1 MEIENYL
8 QNELSKQTIKSYL
21 YEIEKFKKHYKS
33 PEKLN
38 YQELMNY
45 VELLRKNYNPQSI
58 KRTIY
63 AIKKFYDY
71 LLEIGKVKYNIAKN
85 IKIRDGKE
93 NPLQLQE
100 LLTEQELHKLLEPRK
115 ERYKIL
121 EKRNQI
127 IISLLVNQALLVSDI
142 ENLRIEDL
150 DLKNAKIKV
159 KSTGITNERILDLKA
174 EQILLF
180 YQYLQED
187 RIALQSPK
195 LIENNK
201 KNEAKFLEKQKTS
214 FFLLNKLG
222 SKITADDINYLV
234 STYQKG
240 FTKKITSVKIRQSV
254 IKLKLAQGENLRKVQ
269 YFAGHKHADTT
280 EKYRETGIEALQ
292 TAINQYH
299 PIK

>member
-21 YEIEKFKKHYKS
+21 YEIEKFKKHYKN

-58 KRTIY
+58 RRTIY

-71 LLEIGKVKYNIAKN
+71 LLETGKVKYNIAKN

-100 LLTEQELHKLLEPRK
+100 LLTEKELLQLLEPRK

-142 ENLRIEDL
+142 ESLRIEDL

-180 YQYLQED
+180 YEYLKDE
-187 RIALQSPK
+187 R
-195 LIENNK
+195 
-201 KNEAKFLEKQKTS
+201 EKMKEKRPDN
-214 FFLLNKLG
+214 FYFLLNKLG

-234 STYQKG
+234 STYQKD
-240 FTKKITSVKIRQSV
+240 FIKKITTIKIRQSV
-254 IKLKLAQGENLRKVQ
+254 IKLKLDGGENLRKVQ

>member
-1 MEIENYL
+1 MKPSTDSQQLTTYLENHLKKGTY
-8 QNELSKQTIKSYL
+8 KSYL
-21 YEIEKFKKHYKS
+21 YEIEKFKKHHRN
-33 PEKLN
+33 PEKLG

-63 AIKKFYDY
+63 ALKKFYDY
-71 LLEIGKVKYNIAKN
+71 LLEIGKVKYNIAVN
-85 IKIRDGKE
+85 IKVKDGKE
-93 NPLQLQE
+93 NPIQLQE
-100 LLTEQELHKLLEPRK
+100 LLTEKELQKLLESRE

-150 DLKNAKIKV
+150 DLKEARIKIKP
-159 KSTGITNERILDLKA
+159 TGITNERILNLKA

-180 YQYLQED
+180 YEYLKED
-187 RIALQSPK
+187 RNQ
-195 LIENNK
+195 
-201 KNEAKFLEKQKTS
+201 LEKEKAS

-222 SKITADDINYLV
+222 SKITADDVNYLV

-254 IKLKLAQGENLRKVQ
+254 IKQKLDNGENLRKVQ

>member
-1 MEIENYL
+1 MELEEYL
-8 QNELSKQTIKSYL
+8 ESHLTKGTLKSYL
-21 YEIEKFKKHYKS
+21 YEIEKFKRHYKN

-45 VELLRKNYNPQSI
+45 VELLRKNYSPQSI
-58 KRTIY
+58 RRSIY
-63 AIKKFYDY
+63 AIKKYYDY
-71 LLEIGKVKYNIAKN
+71 LLEIGKVKYNTAKN

-100 LLTEQELHKLLEPRK
+100 LLTEKELLQLLEPRK

-127 IISLLVNQALLVSDI
+127 IMSLLVNQALLVGDI
-142 ENLRIEDL
+142 EKLKIEDL
-150 DLKNAKIKV
+150 DLQNAKIKV
-159 KSTGITNERILDLKA
+159 EKTGITNSRILDLKA

-180 YQYLQED
+180 YRYLQEE
-187 RIALQSPK
+187 R
-195 LIENNK
+195 EC
-201 KNEAKFLEKQKTS
+201 LEKEKTS

-234 STYQKG
+234 STHQKD
-240 FTKKITSVKIRQSV
+240 FVKKITSVKIRQSV
-254 IKLKLAQGENLRKVQ
+254 IKSRLDKGENLRKVQ
-269 YFAGHKHADTT
+269 YFAGHKNADTT

-292 TAINQYH
+292 TAINQFH

>member
-21 YEIEKFKKHYKS
+21 YEIEKFKKHYKN

-58 KRTIY
+58 RRTIY

-100 LLTEQELHKLLEPRK
+100 LLTEKELLQLLEPRK

-142 ENLRIEDL
+142 ENLRIENL

-180 YQYLQED
+180 YEYLKED
-187 RIALQSPK
+187 REL
-195 LIENNK
+195 
-201 KNEAKFLEKQKTS
+201 LEKQKTS

-234 STYQKG
+234 STYQKD
-240 FTKKITSVKIRQSV
+240 FIKKITTIKIRQSV
-254 IKLKLAQGENLRKVQ
+254 IKLKLDQGENLRKVQ

-292 TAINQYH
+292 TAINQFH

>member
-58 KRTIY
+58 RRTIY

-100 LLTEQELHKLLEPRK
+100 LLTEKELLQLLEPRK

-127 IISLLVNQALLVSDI
+127 IISLLVNQALLVTDI
-142 ENLRIEDL
+142 ERLRIEDL

-180 YQYLQED
+180 YEYLKKD
-187 RIALQSPK
+187 REL
-195 LIENNK
+195 
-201 KNEAKFLEKQKTS
+201 LEKQKTS

-240 FTKKITSVKIRQSV
+240 FTKKITTIKIRQSV
-254 IKLKLAQGENLRKVQ
+254 IKLKLDSGENLRKVQ

-280 EKYRETGIEALQ
+280 EKYKETGIEALQ
-292 TAINQYH
+292 TAINQFH

>member
-1 MEIENYL
+1 MKPSTDNQQLTTYLENQLKKGTY
-8 QNELSKQTIKSYL
+8 KSYF
-21 YEIEKFKKHYKS
+21 YEIEKFKKHYKN

-85 IKIRDGKE
+85 VKIRDGKE

-100 LLTEQELHKLLEPRK
+100 LLTEKELLQLLEPRK

-180 YQYLQED
+180 YEYLKEE
-187 RIALQSPK
+187 R
-195 LIENNK
+195 
-201 KNEAKFLEKQKTS
+201 EKMKEKRPDN
-214 FFLLNKLG
+214 FYFLLNKLG

-234 STYQKG
+234 STYQKD
-240 FTKKITSVKIRQSV
+240 FVKKITTIKIRQSV
-254 IKLKLAQGENLRKVQ
+254 IKLKLDQGENLRKVQ

-292 TAINQYH
+292 TAINQFH

>member
-8 QNELSKQTIKSYL
+8 QNELSKQTVKSYL
-21 YEIEKFKKHYKS
+21 YEIEKFKKHYKN

-63 AIKKFYDY
+63 AIKKYYDY

-85 IKIRDGKE
+85 IKIKDGKE

-100 LLTEQELHKLLEPRK
+100 LLTEKELLQLLEPRK

-142 ENLRIEDL
+142 ESLRIEDL

-187 RIALQSPK
+187 REL
-195 LIENNK
+195 
-201 KNEAKFLEKQKTS
+201 LEKQKTS

-234 STYQKG
+234 STYQKD

-254 IKLKLAQGENLRKVQ
+254 IKLKLDSGENLRKVQ

-299 PIK
+299 PLAF

>member
-1 MEIENYL
+1 MELTNYL
-8 QNELSKQTIKSYL
+8 ESQLKKGTYKSYL
-21 YEIEKFKKHYKS
+21 YEIEKFKKHYKN

-58 KRTIY
+58 RRTIY

-100 LLTEQELHKLLEPRK
+100 LLTEKELLQLLEPRK

-174 EQILLF
+174 GQILLF

-187 RIALQSPK
+187 REQL
-195 LIENNK
+195 
-201 KNEAKFLEKQKTS
+201 KT
-214 FFLLNKLG
+214 FRTDKEDYFLLGKLG
-222 SKITADDINYLV
+222 TKIGKEDIEYLV
-234 STYQKG
+234 STYKNL

-254 IKLKLAQGENLRKVQ
+254 IKLKLDNGENLRKVQ

-292 TAINQYH
+292 TAINQFH

>member
-1 MEIENYL
+1 MELTNYL
-8 QNELSKQTIKSYL
+8 ENQLKKGTYKSYL
-21 YEIEKFKKHYKS
+21 YEIEKFKKHYKN

-58 KRTIY
+58 RRTIY

-100 LLTEQELHKLLEPRK
+100 LLTEKELLQLLEPRK

-180 YQYLQED
+180 YEYLKEE
-187 RIALQSPK
+187 R
-195 LIENNK
+195 
-201 KNEAKFLEKQKTS
+201 EKMKEKRPDN
-214 FFLLNKLG
+214 FYFLLNKLG

-234 STYQKG
+234 STYQKD
-240 FTKKITSVKIRQSV
+240 FVKKITTIKIRQSV
-254 IKLKLAQGENLRKVQ
+254 IKLKLDQGENLRKVQ

>member
-1 MEIENYL
+1 ML
-8 QNELSKQTIKSYL
+8 QPSTDHHQLTTFLRNELSEGTVKNYL
-21 YEIEKFKKHYKS
+21 YEIEKFKRHYKN

-71 LLEIGKVKYNIAKN
+71 LVETEKIKTNIAGN
-85 IKIRDGKE
+85 IKIKDGKE
-93 NPLQLQE
+93 NPIQLQE
-100 LLTEQELHKLLEPRK
+100 LLTENELQKLLEPRK
-115 ERYKIL
+115 ERYPML
-121 EKRNQI
+121 EMRNQI
-127 IISLLVNQALLVSDI
+127 IMSLLVNQALLVGDI
-142 ENLRIEDL
+142 ESLRIEDL

-159 KSTGITNERILDLKA
+159 QSTGKTNERILELKA

-180 YQYLQED
+180 YEYLKDE
-187 RIALQSPK
+187 REILA
-195 LIENNK
+195 NNRQLST
-201 KNEAKFLEKQKTS
+201 NN
-214 FFLLNKLG
+214 FLLNKLG
-222 SKITADDINYLV
+222 SKITADDINYLI

-254 IKLKLAQGENLRKVQ
+254 IKQKLDQGENLRKVQ

>member
-8 QNELSKQTIKSYL
+8 QNELSKQTVKSYL
-21 YEIEKFKKHYKS
+21 YEIEKFKKHYKN

-58 KRTIY
+58 RRTIY

-100 LLTEQELHKLLEPRK
+100 LLTEKELLQLLEPRK

-180 YQYLQED
+180 YEYLKEE
-187 RIALQSPK
+187 R
-195 LIENNK
+195 
-201 KNEAKFLEKQKTS
+201 EKMKEKRPDN
-214 FFLLNKLG
+214 FYFLLNKLG

-234 STYQKG
+234 STYQKD

-254 IKLKLAQGENLRKVQ
+254 IKLKLDSGENLRKVQ

-299 PIK
+299 PLAF

>member
-1 MEIENYL
+1 MEPKDYL
-8 QNELSKQTIKSYL
+8 ESQLKKGTYKSYL
-21 YEIEKFKKHYKS
+21 YEIEKFKKHYKN

-58 KRTIY
+58 RRTIY

-100 LLTEQELHKLLEPRK
+100 LLTEKELLQLLEPRK

-180 YQYLQED
+180 YKYLKDE
-187 RIALQSPK
+187 R
-195 LIENNK
+195 
-201 KNEAKFLEKQKTS
+201 EKMKEKRPDN
-214 FFLLNKLG
+214 FYFLLNKLG
-222 SKITADDINYLV
+222 SKITADDINYLT
-234 STYQKG
+234 STYQKD

-254 IKLKLAQGENLRKVQ
+254 IKLKLDQGENLKN
-269 YFAGHKHADTT
+269 
-280 EKYRETGIEALQ
+280 L
-292 TAINQYH
+292 
-299 PIK
+299 

>member
-1 MEIENYL
+1 MEIEDYL
-8 QNELSKQTIKSYL
+8 QNELSKQTVKSYL
-21 YEIEKFKKHYKS
+21 YEIEKFKKHYRN
-33 PEKLN
+33 PEKIN

-58 KRTIY
+58 RRTVY
-63 AIKKFYDY
+63 ALKKFYDY

-100 LLTEQELHKLLEPRK
+100 LLTEKELLQLLEPRK

-127 IISLLVNQALLVSDI
+127 ILSLLVNQALLVGDI
-142 ENLRIEDL
+142 ERLRIEDL
-150 DLKNAKIKV
+150 DLKNAKIKI
-159 KSTGITNERILDLKA
+159 SGTGITNERILDLKA

-180 YQYLQED
+180 YQYLQEE
-187 RIALQSPK
+187 R
-195 LIENNK
+195 
-201 KNEAKFLEKQKTS
+201 NELEKQKTS

-254 IKLKLAQGENLRKVQ
+254 IKLKLDQGENLRKVQ

-280 EKYRETGIEALQ
+280 EKYRETGVEALQ

>member
-8 QNELSKQTIKSYL
+8 QNELSKQTVKSYL

-58 KRTIY
+58 RRTIY

-100 LLTEQELHKLLEPRK
+100 LLTEKELLQLLEPRK

-142 ENLRIEDL
+142 ENLRIENL

-180 YQYLQED
+180 YEYLKEE
-187 RIALQSPK
+187 R
-195 LIENNK
+195 
-201 KNEAKFLEKQKTS
+201 EKMKEKRPDN
-214 FFLLNKLG
+214 FYFLLNKLG

-234 STYQKG
+234 STYQKD

-254 IKLKLAQGENLRKVQ
+254 IKLKLDSGENLRKVQ

>member
-1 MEIENYL
+1 MKPSTDNQQLTTYLENQL
-8 QNELSKQTIKSYL
+8 KKGTLKSYL
-21 YEIEKFKKHYKS
+21 YEIEKFKKHYRN

-38 YQELMNY
+38 YQELMSY

-58 KRTIY
+58 KRTVY

-71 LLEIGKVKYNIAKN
+71 LLEIGKVKQNIAGN

-93 NPLQLQE
+93 NPIQLQE
-100 LLTEQELHKLLEPRK
+100 LLTEKELQKLLESRK

-127 IISLLVNQALLVSDI
+127 ILSLLVNQALLVSDI
-142 ENLRIEDL
+142 ENLRTEDL
-150 DLKNAKIKV
+150 DLKNAKIKI
-159 KSTGITNERILDLKA
+159 SGTGITNERILNLKA

-180 YQYLQED
+180 YQYLKEE
-187 RIALQSPK
+187 RELLA
-195 LIENNK
+195 NNRQLSTD
-201 KNEAKFLEKQKTS
+201 N
-214 FFLLNKLG
+214 FLLNKLG
-222 SKITADDINYLV
+222 SGITKDDINYLV

-254 IKLKLAQGENLRKVQ
+254 IKLKLDQGENLRKVQ

-280 EKYRETGIEALQ
+280 EKYKETGINALQ
-292 TAINQYH
+292 TAINQFH

>member
-1 MEIENYL
+1 MELENYL
-8 QNELSKQTIKSYL
+8 QNELSEGTVKTYL
-21 YEIEKFKKHYKS
+21 YEIEKFKRHYRN

-38 YQELMNY
+38 YQNLMEY
-45 VELLRKNYNPQSI
+45 VEYLRKSYNPQSI

-63 AIKKFYDY
+63 AIKKYYDY
-71 LLEIGKVKYNIAKN
+71 LVNIGKIKINIATS
-85 IKIRDGKE
+85 IKIKDGKE
-93 NPLQLQE
+93 NPIQLQE
-100 LLTEQELHKLLEPRK
+100 LLTEKELQKLLEPRK
-115 ERYKIL
+115 ERYPIL

-127 IISLLVNQALLVSDI
+127 IMSLLVNQALLVGDI
-142 ENLRIEDL
+142 EKLRSEDI
-150 DLKNAKIKV
+150 DLKEAKIKV
-159 KSTGITNERILDLKA
+159 QKTGITNGRILDLKA

-187 RIALQSPK
+187 RIQ
-195 LIENNK
+195 
-201 KNEAKFLEKQKTS
+201 LERQKTS

-222 SKITADDINYLV
+222 SRITKDDINYLV
-234 STYQKG
+234 STYQKE

-254 IKLKLAQGENLRKVQ
+254 IKLKLDQGENLRKVQ

-280 EKYRETGIEALQ
+280 EKYKETGIDALQ

>member
-1 MEIENYL
+1 MELTNYL
-8 QNELSKQTIKSYL
+8 ENQLKKGTLKSYL
-21 YEIEKFKKHYKS
+21 YEIEKFKKHYKN

-100 LLTEQELHKLLEPRK
+100 LLTEQELQRLLEPRK

-121 EKRNQI
+121 EKRNRI
-127 IISLLVNQALLVSDI
+127 ILSLLVNQALLVSDI
-142 ENLRIEDL
+142 ESLRMENL
-150 DLKNAKIKV
+150 DLRNAKIKI
-159 KSTGITNERILDLKA
+159 SGTGITNERILDLKA

-180 YQYLQED
+180 FEYLKED
-187 RIALQSPK
+187 RNQ
-195 LIENNK
+195 
-201 KNEAKFLEKQKTS
+201 LEKEKTS

-240 FTKKITSVKIRQSV
+240 FAKKITSVKIRQSV
-254 IKLKLAQGENLRKVQ
+254 IRLKLDQGENLRKVQ

-292 TAINQYH
+292 TAINQFH

>member
-1 MEIENYL
+1 MELTNYL
-8 QNELSKQTIKSYL
+8 ENHLKKGTYKSYL
-21 YEIEKFKKHYKS
+21 YEIEKFKKHYKN
-33 PEKLN
+33 PEKLS
-38 YQELMNY
+38 YQNLMEY

-93 NPLQLQE
+93 NPIQLQE
-100 LLTEQELHKLLEPRK
+100 LLTEKELQKLLEPRQ
-115 ERYKIL
+115 ERYPIL
-121 EKRNQI
+121 TKRNQI
-127 IISLLVNQALLVSDI
+127 IMSLLINQALLVGDI
-142 ENLRIEDL
+142 EKLRIEDI
-150 DLKNAKIKV
+150 DLKEAKIKV
-159 KSTGITNERILDLKA
+159 QKTGITNERILDLKA

-187 RIALQSPK
+187 R
-195 LIENNK
+195 E
-201 KNEAKFLEKQKTS
+201 ELERQKTS

-234 STYQKG
+234 STYQKY
-240 FTKKITSVKIRQSV
+240 FAKKITTIKIRQSV
-254 IKLKLAQGENLRKVQ
+254 IKLKLDQGENLRKVQ

-292 TAINQYH
+292 TAINQFH